1 MIGKLIKTAII
12 FAGISFFVSP
22 VLTGQQAGTGFISP
36 VNIPLYLSG
45 NFGELRSSHFHS
57 GIDIKTRG
65 VEGQPVRA
73 VEDGYISRI
82 KIETGGYGHAVY
94 ITHPDG
100 MMSVYGHLKNFR
112 KDIKDYVTDAQY
124 NKQSFTVDLF
134 PEKEKFTLKQGDVFA
149 YSGNTGSSAGPHLHF
164 ELRRVSDQRPLNV
177 LKYGFDITDNI
188 KPVIFN
194 LNVYPLDEF
203 STVNGSNNTLRIKI
217 SGNNGTYT
225 PNVKHIVV
233 HGKTGFGIETYD
245 YLNGTH
251 NRCGIYSIEMR
262 VDSSIIYLQKMDEI
276 SFAET
281 RYVQSHIDYEENL
294 RLHRKIQKTFLDP
307 NNKLD
312 IYKTLKNRGILTF
325 DDSLRHHVKF
335 IVKDTYGNTS
345 QLNFTVLSTE
355 KVPDTESVKNKPFTQ
370 KMKWN
375 TDNKFVTPQVE
386 VSIPAGALY
395 RDLYFNYGVLPA
407 AKNCISHVYKI
418 DDEYTPL
425 QKYIKLSVK
434 PDTLPYR
441 LEGKAL
447 LVTFDDQGNPVA
459 EGGSFDHGFITTQTR
474 DFGKYA
480 IMLDTIPPVV
490 NPVNIYD
497 HANMSHHKHISFHID
512 DNLSGIKKYEGYID
526 DQWVLFEYEPKFKL
540 ITYNIDPDRLARGQ
554 QHLLELYVTDEKD
567 NIAVYQANFSW

>member
-1 MIGKLIKTAII
+1 MREKLTSAVIYLFGLLNFIN
-12 FAGISFFVSP
+12 P
-22 VLTGQQAGTGFISP
+22 VLSGQEKNTEFISP

-45 NFGELRSSHFHS
+45 NFGELRSNHFHS

-82 KIETGGYGHAVY
+82 KVETGGYGHAVY

-100 MMSVYGHLKNFR
+100 LMSVYGHLKSFR
-112 KDIKDYVTDAQY
+112 KDISDYVKEAEYKEQ
-124 NKQSFTVDLF
+124 NFTVDLF
-134 PEKEKFTLKQGDVFA
+134 PERGKFTLKQGEVFA

-164 ELRRVSDQRPLNV
+164 ELRRVIDQHPLNV

-188 KPVIFN
+188 KPVIYN

-217 SGNNGTYT
+217 SGNNGRYT
-225 PNVKHIVV
+225 PDVKHIVV

-251 NRCGIYSIEMR
+251 NRCGIYSIEMQ
-262 VDSSIIYLQKMDEI
+262 VDNTTIYLQKMDEI

-281 RYVQSHIDYEENL
+281 RYVQSHIDYAENL
-294 RLHRKIQKTFLDP
+294 RLHRKIQKTFIDP
-307 NNKLD
+307 NNRLD

-325 DDSLRHHVKF
+325 DDSLNHPVKF

-345 QLNFTVLSTE
+345 ELNFTVNSSIEAPEEPVTE
-355 KVPDTESVKNKPFTQ
+355 GEPFTK
-370 KMKWN
+370 KMDWDTKN
-375 TDNKFVTPQVE
+375 DFETPNVK
-386 VSIPAGALY
+386 VSIPAGSLY
-395 RDLYFNYGVLPA
+395 RDLYFEYGVLPPGRD
-407 AKNCISHVYKI
+407 CISHIYEI
-418 DDEYTPL
+418 HNEYTPL
-425 QKYIKLSVK
+425 QKYITLSVM

-447 LVTFDDQGNPVA
+447 LVTFDDQGNPVP
-459 EGGSFDHGFITTQTR
+459 EGGNYDNGFITTQTL

-480 IMLDTIPPVV
+480 VMIDTVPPSID
-490 NPVNIYD
+490 PVNIYD
-497 HANMSHHKHISFHID
+497 HADMSHHHHISFHID

-526 DQWVLFEYEPKFKL
+526 DQWVLFEYEPKFRL
-540 ITYNIDPDRLARGQ
+540 IDYKFDPKRLEKGKK
-554 QHLLELYVTDEKD
+554 HLLELYVTDEKD
-567 NIAVYQANFSW
+567 NISVYQANFTW